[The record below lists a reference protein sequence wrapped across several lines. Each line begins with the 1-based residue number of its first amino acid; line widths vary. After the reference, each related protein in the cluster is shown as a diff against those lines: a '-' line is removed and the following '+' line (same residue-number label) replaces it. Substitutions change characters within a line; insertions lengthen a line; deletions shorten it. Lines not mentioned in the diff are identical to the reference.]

1 MTTAEWQAIRL
12 SLQVA
17 VVSVLICLPFAIACA
32 WVLARKDFVGK
43 LALETLV
50 NLPLVLPPVV
60 TGYLLLAVFGRH
72 GLLGGFLESTFRIR
86 IVFDW
91 KGAAIASSIVAFPLM
106 VRAIRVS
113 FQAIDR
119 RLEHA
124 AKTLGAKPFDAFL
137 TISLPLAKRG
147 IVAACLLGFARSLGE
162 FGATI
167 MIAGNIPGRTQTMP
181 LYIFNLLETPGGMSE
196 ASRFV
201 WFSIAIAATAIAIGE
216 WIDRRERRSENGRKQ
231 S

>member
-1 MTTAEWQAIRL
+1 MTTAEWQAIRM

-17 VVSVLICLPFAIACA
+17 VVSVIVCLPIAIACA
-32 WVLARKDFVGK
+32 WLLARKQFYGK
-43 LALETLV
+43 LAFETLI

-60 TGYLLLAVFGRH
+60 TGYLLLSMFGRRSF
-72 GLLGGFLESTFRIR
+72 LGGFLESMFGIR

-91 KGAAIASSIVAFPLM
+91 KGAALASAIVAFPLM

-113 FQAIDR
+113 FEAIDQ

-124 AKTLGAKPFDAFL
+124 AKTLGAGPLDSFL

-147 IVAACLLGFARSLGE
+147 ILAGSLLGFARSLGE

-167 MIAGNIPGRTQTMP
+167 MIAGNIPGRTQTIP
-181 LYIFNLLETPGGMSE
+181 LYMYNLLETPGGMAK
-196 ASRFV
+196 ASRLV
-201 WFSIAIAATAIAIGE
+201 WFSVAIAATALAFGE
-216 WIDRRERRSENGRKQ
+216 WIDRRERRTLKGQR
-231 S
+231 